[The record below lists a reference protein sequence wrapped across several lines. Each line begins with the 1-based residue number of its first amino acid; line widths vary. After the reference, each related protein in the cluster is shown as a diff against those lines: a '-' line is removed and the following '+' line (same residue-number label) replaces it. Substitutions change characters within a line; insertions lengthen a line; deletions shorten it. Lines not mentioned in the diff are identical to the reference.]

1 MDPNASVTM
10 AGKDLKLLL
19 RDKAGF
25 FFTFLFP
32 LVYASFFGMIFA
44 GDGGNSNS
52 APPDI
57 PLLVVDLDDTDA
69 SRSFI
74 AELDET
80 ALAVQT
86 IDTRDEARRLVRTGK
101 STAFLVIPKGY
112 AAASETMF
120 YGDPPRIEIGI
131 DPARAAIGGM
141 IEGLVTRIGF
151 GGMQKMF
158 TDSDFAR
165 ERITAS
171 IADLQDSDMPA
182 ANRLVLQTFLQSL
195 DAFLERVPTFGNET
209 DSDSEG
215 ETADSETE
223 AEFAGW
229 QPLILERV
237 DVAREKDSGRIGP
250 RNSYEISFPQAI
262 LWGILGCAAGFAI
275 SMVTER
281 VRGTLVRLRMA
292 PISRA
297 DVLAGKAL
305 ACFVT
310 TTLLAIVLLVFGAIV
325 FDVRPDSIPLLGLAI
340 VATSTCFVGIMM
352 LLSVI
357 GKTEA
362 AAGGI
367 GWAILM
373 VMAMIG
379 GGMIPVFFMPPWLVQ
394 VSDLSPVKWAILSLE
409 GAIWRQ
415 FTLADMMVPVAILVS
430 IGLVSFTV
438 GAAVFRRAEA

>member
-1 MDPNASVTM
+1 MNPSASVTM

-25 FFTFLFP
+25 FFTFFFP
-32 LVYASFFGMIFA
+32 ILYASFFGVIFA
-44 GDGGNSNS
+44 GNSGDSGG
-52 APPDI
+52 APPEI
-57 PLLVVDLDDTDA
+57 PLLVVDLDGTDA
-69 SRSFI
+69 SRAVV
-74 AELDET
+74 AELDDT
-80 ALAVQT
+80 ALAVQPIET
-86 IDTRDEARRLVRTGK
+86 TEEARRLVRTGK
-101 STAFLVIPKGY
+101 STAFLVIPEGY
-112 AAASETMF
+112 AEAAETMF
-120 YGDPPRIEIGI
+120 YGEPPRIELGI
-131 DPARAAIGGM
+131 DPARAAVGGM

-151 GGMQKMF
+151 RGMQQMF
-158 TDSDFAR
+158 TDTDFAR
-165 ERITAS
+165 ERITSS
-171 IADLQDSDMPA
+171 IADVDESDLSS
-182 ANRLVLQTFLQSL
+182 ANKLVLRSFLQSL
-195 DAFLERVPTFGNET
+195 DVFLQRIPSF
-209 DSDSEG
+209 DEG
-215 ETADSETE
+215 DDATAEGGAADDDE
-223 AEFAGW
+223 AGGW

-237 DVAREKDSGRIGP
+237 DVAREESGSIGP
-250 RNSYEISFPQAI
+250 GNAFEVSFPQAI
-262 LWGILGCAAGFAI
+262 LWGILGCSAGFAI

-310 TTLLAIVLLVFGAIV
+310 TTALAVVLLAFGALV

-340 VATSTCFVGIMM
+340 LATSTCFVGIMM

-379 GGMIPVFFMPPWLVQ
+379 GGMIPIFVMPTWLVR
-394 VSDLSPVKWAILSLE
+394 VSDFSPVKWAILSLE

-415 FTLADMMVPVAILVS
+415 FTLADMMVPVAILVA
-430 IGLVSFTV
+430 IGVVSFAA